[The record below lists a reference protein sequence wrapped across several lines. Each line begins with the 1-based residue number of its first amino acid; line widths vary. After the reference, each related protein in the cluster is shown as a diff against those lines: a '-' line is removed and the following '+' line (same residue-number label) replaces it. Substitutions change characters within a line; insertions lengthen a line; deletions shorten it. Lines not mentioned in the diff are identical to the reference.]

1 MRLLRRLARLV
12 MITTLLG
19 SAAALVVAAST
30 CRVGGTRG
38 RAGRIDL
45 DRPSVS

>member
-1 MRLLRRLARLV
+1 MRLLRRLARLA

-19 SAAALVVAAST
+19 STAALVGRIT
-30 CRVGGTRG
+30 GRVRGTRG
-38 RAGRIDL
+38 RAGRMDP